1 MKYNVKRTRHKYAE
15 IYKYNDMYFIK
26 ENDNLYYE
34 MTNPSINSYYH
45 IGKGYKCFDKCI
57 EQAIINKD
65 NFFNYHVEF
74 I

>member
-34 MTNPSINSYYH
+34 MTTPSGNSYMH
-45 IGKGYKCFDKCI
+45 IGTGYKCVDECI
-57 EQAIINKD
+57 DNAIINKK
-65 NFFNYHVEF
+65 NFFENYVE
-74 I
+74 II